1 MDKRMSEAVQS
12 RVAGLLGVGFD
23 TKDGHVRITQADQY
37 RVLMGSGETH
47 EALQTICR
55 RIEESVQAAGR
66 TLSDYSPEEF
76 MELVQEL
83 Y

>member
-1 MDKRMSEAVQS
+1 MREAGQS
-12 RVAGLLGVGFD
+12 RAIGLMGVGFD
-23 TKDGHVRITQADQY
+23 TKDGHIRITQADQY
-37 RVLMGSGETH
+37 HVLMGSGETH

-55 RIEESVQAAGR
+55 RIEKTVKDAGR
-66 TLSDYSPEEF
+66 SLTDYTPEEF

>member
-1 MDKRMSEAVQS
+1 MREGGQS
-12 RVAGLLGVGFD
+12 RVVGLLGVGFD
-23 TKDGHVRITQADQY
+23 HEDGQIRITQADEY

-47 EALQTICR
+47 EALQKICR
-55 RIEESVQAAGR
+55 RIEESLKAAGR
-66 TLSDYSPEEF
+66 PLNDYSPEEF

>member
-1 MDKRMSEAVQS
+1 MREAGQS
-12 RVAGLLGVGFD
+12 RVVGLLGVGFD
-23 TKDGHVRITQADQY
+23 HEDGQIRITQADEY

-47 EALQTICR
+47 EALQKICR
-55 RIEESVQAAGR
+55 RIEESVKVTGR
-66 TLSDYSPEEF
+66 PLSDYTPEEF

>member
-1 MDKRMSEAVQS
+1 MSDRGQS

-23 TKDGHVRITQADQY
+23 AEDGHIRITEADQFK
-37 RVLMGSGETH
+37 VLMGSGETH
-47 EALQTICR
+47 SALQDVCKK
-55 RIEESVQAAGR
+55 IEELIKAKGR
-66 TLSDYSPEEF
+66 PLNDYSPEEF